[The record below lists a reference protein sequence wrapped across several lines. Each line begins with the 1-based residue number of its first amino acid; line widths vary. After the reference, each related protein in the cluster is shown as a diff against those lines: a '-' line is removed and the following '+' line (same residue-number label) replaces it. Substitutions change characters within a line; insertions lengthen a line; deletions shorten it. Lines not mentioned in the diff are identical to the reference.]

1 MSLFYPGATFPPE
14 DHLERLAKYYKMKS
28 YFDGQHKQV
37 YDRMADLLRRSPQ
50 YDQLEKLYIAI
61 NLPYILT
68 LKPADLLVG
77 DRPTYVSGEPDA
89 SKEQKLLNEIVEEN
103 DLNTL
108 IYESAVGGG
117 YRGDSFLLVR
127 YGNRHDN
134 SLLKEHNLPTIGK
147 SQAIIEHAAADTVFP
162 ESSDGNIKKIKAYN
176 VTSIVW
182 VKTEKKEIPYLNVAK
197 HIAGYIIYERYR
209 MDEIPE
215 VGVNSQYG
223 YPITTFKI
231 VEKVPTGRGEGKDIV
246 KTGATYP
253 LVFHIPYS
261 SVDDNW
267 QGKGFVETV
276 EHAIQALEDR
286 LTQLDYILLKH
297 SDPVMYGPELQPNPG
312 QPQGVTVGGKYI
324 PLRKEDATPGAITWD
339 GKLEAVFKE
348 IDYLISYI
356 FQMSETPQWLFGT
369 TISGGG
375 NAGGSGT
382 SHSDGAAIKARFMP
396 ILSKVKRIRNGYD
409 KAIRDAIWACFELE
423 KQHGS
428 YTGKDIYPKIHWK
441 DGIPKNE
448 KEEAEIMAIRTGD
461 KPTIDQRTAIKR
473 MDELDD
479 MQADD
484 ILSNISVDDK
494 RNQPVDPNVFNLE

>member
-1 MSLFYPGATFPPE
+1 MSLFYEGATFPPE
-14 DHLERLAKYYKMKS
+14 NHIERLAKYYRMKA
-28 YFDGQHKQV
+28 YFDGTHKFN
-37 YDRMADLLRRSPQ
+37 YDRMAELLRNSPQ
-50 YDQLEKLYIAI
+50 HAQLDKLYIAI
-61 NLPYILT
+61 NLAYILT
-68 LKPADLLVG
+68 LKPADLLIG

-89 SKEQKLLNEIVEEN
+89 SDEQKKLNSIVEEN

-108 IYESAVGGG
+108 IYESATGGG
-117 YRGDSFLLVR
+117 YRGDSFFLAR
-127 YGNRHDN
+127 YGKRHDLSEYEKLGIPN
-134 SLLKEHNLPTIGK
+134 KGK
-147 SQAIIEHAAADTVFP
+147 SEPIIEHAAADTVFP
-162 ESSDGNIKKIKAYN
+162 ETVDGNIKKIKAYN

-197 HIAGYIIYERYR
+197 HIPGYIIYERYR

-223 YPITTFKI
+223 YPITTYKI
-231 VEKVPTGRGEGKDIV
+231 VGKVPTGRKNDVV
-246 KTGATYP
+246 KTGATNP
-253 LVFHIPYS
+253 LVFHVPYS

-267 QGKGFVETV
+267 QGKGFIETV

-297 SDPVMYGPELQPNPG
+297 SDPVMYGPELQSNPG

-348 IDYLISYI
+348 MDYLISYI

-423 KQHGS
+423 KKHGN

-448 KEEAEIMAIRTGD
+448 LEEAKIMEIRTGA
-461 KPTIDQRTAIKR
+461 KPTIDQKTAIKR
-473 MDELDD
+473 QDEVDD

-484 ILSNISVDDK
+484 ILNKIDEDEK
-494 RNQPVDPNVFNLE
+494 RMQPVSPEVFNLE